1 MSDSPS
7 PSRPS
12 DRADREKARTLVAS
26 RYLRTTP
33 QVAGGGRD
41 RAALVAKAKASIER
55 GSHSFAAASKLFG
68 KATRERAWLLYA
80 WCRRCDDIADNQDA
94 GGPLGDQGDLKKAE
108 DRVQAIRV
116 LTRRAFEEQPTAD
129 AAFDGFGLVA
139 DEVGLTPDMA
149 NDVIGGFALDA
160 TGFSPSNQN
169 DMLRYCYHVAGAVG
183 IMMAKIM
190 GVPDDDGDTLDRAN
204 DLGLAFQIANISRD
218 IGEDEA
224 AGRCYLP
231 ATWLAEFGL
240 ERGTLMEG
248 DNRFELARLMPRMI
262 ELMEKHED
270 AARLGARRLAFRDR
284 WAVLSAANIYGAIGR
299 KVLERGQLAWDE
311 RVVVS
316 GPEKLVHVVRAL
328 GQSIWNR
335 PPGPREPIVWSR
347 HDFRPVAGW

>member
-1 MSDSPS
+1 MSEPN
-7 PSRPS
+7 PAPGK
-12 DRADREKARTLVAS
+12 AEREKARTLVAS

-33 QVAGGGRD
+33 QVAGGGRN
-41 RAALVAKAKASIER
+41 RPALVAKARASIER
-55 GSHSFAAASKLFG
+55 GSQSFSAASKLFG
-68 KATRERAWLLYA
+68 KTTRERAWLLYA
-80 WCRRCDDIADNQDA
+80 WCRRCDDIADNQDG
-94 GGPLGDQGDLKKAE
+94 GGPLGEQGSMKNAE

-160 TGFSPSNQN
+160 TGFAPANQN

-183 IMMAKIM
+183 IMMARVM
-190 GVPDDDGDTLDRAN
+190 NVSEDDGDTLDRAC
-204 DLGLAFQIANISRD
+204 DLGLAFQIANIARD

-231 ATWLAEFGL
+231 AAWLTEFGL
-240 ERGTLMEG
+240 ERGRLTEG
-248 DNRFELARLMPRMI
+248 DNAFELARLMPRMI
-262 ELMEKHED
+262 ALMERHEN
-270 AARLGARRLAFRDR
+270 AARLGARRLTFRDR

-299 KVLERGQLAWDE
+299 KVLNRGQRAW
-311 RVVVS
+311 
-316 GPEKLVHVVRAL
+316 EKRIYVTGAEKGWHVLRAL
-328 GQSIWNR
+328 GQATLNR
-335 PPGPREPIVWSR
+335 PAGPDEPITWSR

>member
-1 MSDSPS
+1 MNEANSP
-7 PSRPS
+7 PT
-12 DRADREKARTLVAS
+12 RADREKARTLIAS
-26 RYLRTTP
+26 RYVRSTP
-33 QVAGGGRD
+33 PVAGGGRD
-41 RAALVAKAKASIER
+41 RSALVAKARASIER

-68 KATRERAWLLYA
+68 RETRERAWLLYA

-94 GGPLGDQGDLKKAE
+94 GGPLGHQGSMKNAE

-160 TGFSPSNQN
+160 TGFSPSNET

-183 IMMAKIM
+183 IMMAQIM
-190 GVPDDDGDTLDRAN
+190 KVPDHDGETLDRAC

-231 ATWLAEFGL
+231 ATWLKEFGL
-240 ERGTLMEG
+240 ERGSLMQG
-248 DNRFELARLMPRMI
+248 DNRFVLARMMPRMI
-262 ELMEKHED
+262 ALMQKHED

-284 WAVLSAANIYGAIGR
+284 WAVLAAANIYGAIGR
-299 KVLERGQLAWDE
+299 KVLNRGQLAWDR
-311 RVVVS
+311 RVVVP
-316 GPEKLVHVVRAL
+316 GYEKAWHVVRAL
-328 GQSIWNR
+328 GQAIWNR
-335 PPGPREPIVWSR
+335 PPGPSEPIIWSR